1 MAAQVLRL
9 DKHWRTMS
17 RPAMTF
23 APPQRRLYAT
33 LRRVLASLLV
43 CLMLPG
49 SIADASSFVWCF
61 SDSGHFAIEACT
73 GPVCHGDQLDRAKGQ
88 FGEQAERARLIEQ
101 HHADCVDVKLLP
113 TAALASARSA
123 NFVGE
128 ILDFDEAVPPHLVPY
143 NSHITALLNSAS
155 SSSARSTIDCRRTN
169 PIVLLRR
176 VTVLRI

>member
-1 MAAQVLRL
+1 
-9 DKHWRTMS
+9 MS

-128 ILDFDEAVPPHLVPY
+128 ILDFDEAVPPHHTLQRFLIQPPVLVPGRQ
-143 NSHITALLNSAS
+143 SIVGGRIQSFCFGALPFFESDTPHS
-155 SSSARSTIDCRRTN
+155 
-169 PIVLLRR
+169 
-176 VTVLRI
+176 